1 MKFFLLI
8 LLKTLLLHPTNIILL
23 LFFHQTSLSNCS
35 TKKHQF
41 HQASPLFF
49 SNPKFKHRTKRKNFL
64 ASPRSC
70 SPFFFLRCFSHYQSK
85 KKKQK
90 ITGEKKK
97 IGFPETESN
106 RYYLS
111 ITQQSE
117 ILECRS
123 TWIVLFFWFLTFL
136 LYIYFAKGQ
145 SLVTVVLFLLRVNL
159 FYFKNE
165 EYCSWDATNPDNK

>member
-70 SPFFFLRCFSHYQSK
+70 SPFFFSSLLFPLPKQK
-85 KKKQK
+85 KKTKNYRW
-90 ITGEKKK
+90 KKK
-97 IGFPETESN
+97 DWVSRN
-106 RYYLS
+106 RIQQILFINNPTVRNTWVSFHLNCTFFLISYLPF
-111 ITQQSE
+111 IH
-117 ILECRS
+117 
-123 TWIVLFFWFLTFL
+123 LF
-136 LYIYFAKGQ
+136 
-145 SLVTVVLFLLRVNL
+145 R
-159 FYFKNE
+159 
-165 EYCSWDATNPDNK
+165 

>member
-23 LFFHQTSLSNCS
+23 LFFHQISLSNCS

-70 SPFFFLRCFSHYQSK
+70 SPFFFSSLLFPLPKQK

-90 ITGEKKK
+90 ITGEEKK

-123 TWIVLFFWFLTFL
+123 T
-136 LYIYFAKGQ
+136 
-145 SLVTVVLFLLRVNL
+145 
-159 FYFKNE
+159 
-165 EYCSWDATNPDNK
+165 